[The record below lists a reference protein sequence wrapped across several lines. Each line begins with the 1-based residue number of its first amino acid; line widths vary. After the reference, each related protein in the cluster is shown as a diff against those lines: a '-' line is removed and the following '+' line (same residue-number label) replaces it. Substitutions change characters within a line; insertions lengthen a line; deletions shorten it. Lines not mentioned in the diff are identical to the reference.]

1 MQRTL
6 QYRESGHVHAEC
18 CQSLASS
25 SAWPRHRHRCSQNLS
40 HCSQDRWHCQTQC
53 YFFEFESDSIKA
65 FKVVSARRT
74 VSASKLT
81 NSSPESESA
90 YSSRKPPPPA
100 SLSENFV
107 NTSRNRRIQRN
118 ICIEACQILMADATE
133 ESRLTRRKGREQF

>member
-1 MQRTL
+1 MQSTL

-25 SAWPRHRHRCSQNLS
+25 SAWPRHRCSQNPT

-74 VSASKLT
+74 VSASKPT

-100 SLSENFV
+100 SLSSAITFGKFRKHV
-107 NTSRNRRIQRN
+107 QKSQNT
-118 ICIEACQILMADATE
+118 AKYL
-133 ESRLTRRKGREQF
+133 SRLALGLKCV